1 MIGVVRAA
9 WLIARKDLRVEA
21 RNREIAY
28 TTLFFAMACVLIFAF
43 AFVVEGQ
50 PLADAAAGI
59 LWVAVAF
66 SGTLALG
73 RAFERERQSET
84 LRALLLAPVERASV
98 YLGKLMA
105 LLMLMIGVEIVMVP
119 VIGILFAAPI
129 GRAPWLLV
137 GLVATGTLGFAAVG
151 TLFAAML
158 VRAQSRDVLL
168 PVLLYPM
175 VVPVIVAGVRGTAAI
190 FAVEPNFEVA
200 RTWLMMLIFFDAVFV
215 TLALWLFAPVMRE

>member
-1 MIGVVRAA
+1 MTSVLRAA

-28 TTLFFAMACVLIFAF
+28 TTLFFAMACVLVFAF

-59 LWVAVAF
+59 LWVAVTF

-84 LRALLLAPVERASV
+84 LRALLLAPVERAAV
-98 YLGKLMA
+98 YLGKLFS
-105 LLMLMIGVEIVMVP
+105 LLVLMIGVETITVP
-119 VIGILFAAPI
+119 VIGVLFGAPLW
-129 GRAPWLLV
+129 RAPWLLAS
-137 GLVATGTLGFAAVG
+137 LVAAGTIGFAGVG

-168 PVLLYPM
+168 PVLLYPI
-175 VVPVIVAGVRGTAAI
+175 VVPVIIAGVRGTAAI
-190 FAVEPNFEVA
+190 FAAEPDFAVA
-200 RTWLMMLIFFDAVFV
+200 QSWLAMLIFFDAVFV
-215 TLALWLFAPVMRE
+215 TLALWVFGPVMSE

>member
-1 MIGVVRAA
+1 MTGVLRAA

-28 TTLFFAMACVLIFAF
+28 TTLFFAMACVLVFAF

-59 LWVAVAF
+59 LWVAVTF

-84 LRALLLAPVERASV
+84 LRALLLAPVERAAV
-98 YLGKLMA
+98 YLGKLFS
-105 LLMLMIGVEIVMVP
+105 LLVLMIGVEIITVP
-119 VIGILFAAPI
+119 VIGVLFAAPLW
-129 GRAPWLLV
+129 RAPWLLAS
-137 GLVATGTLGFAAVG
+137 LVAAGTVGFAGVG

-168 PVLLYPM
+168 PVLLYPI
-175 VVPVIVAGVRGTAAI
+175 VVPVIIAGVRGTAAI
-190 FAVEPNFEVA
+190 FAAEPDFAVA
-200 RTWLMMLIFFDAVFV
+200 QSWLAMLIFFDAVFV
-215 TLALWLFAPVMRE
+215 TLALWVFGPVMSE

>member
-1 MIGVVRAA
+1 MTGVLRAA

-28 TTLFFAMACVLIFAF
+28 TTLFFAMACVLVFAF

-59 LWVAVAF
+59 LWVAVTF

-84 LRALLLAPVERASV
+84 LRALLLAPVERAAV
-98 YLGKLMA
+98 YLGKLFA
-105 LLMLMIGVEIVMVP
+105 LLVLMIGVEIIIVP
-119 VIGILFAAPI
+119 VIGVLFAAPLW
-129 GRAPWLLV
+129 RAPWLLAS
-137 GLVATGTLGFAAVG
+137 LVASGTIGFAAVG

-168 PVLLYPM
+168 PVLLYPI
-175 VVPVIVAGVRGTAAI
+175 VVPVIIAGVRGTAAI
-190 FAVEPNFEVA
+190 FAMEPDFAVA
-200 RTWLMMLIFFDAVFV
+200 QSWLAMLIFFDAVFV
-215 TLALWLFAPVMRE
+215 TLALWVFGPVMGE